1 MTTQRTRTVSGR
13 AVGVGLATG
22 ALALGVAALAGSSA
36 QHVTDNAQLGDSVW
50 TNTQGVSTV
59 GTVGIPTVD
68 IPTVGIP
75 SFDILPGDAD
85 GNTVVESPGPS
96 IAVTDDPGNTIVW
109 FPGGAIVTGS
119 TFVF

>member
-1 MTTQRTRTVSGR
+1 MTTQKTRTLTGR
-13 AVGVGLATG
+13 AVGVGLAAG

-50 TNTQGVSTV
+50 VNTQGVNTV
-59 GTVGIPTVD
+59 GTVG
-68 IPTVGIP
+68 TVGVP
-75 SFDILPGDAD
+75 SFDILPGDTD
-85 GNTVVESPGPS
+85 GNTVLESPGPS
-96 IAVTDDPGNTIVW
+96 IAVTDEPGNTIVW

>member
-59 GTVGIPTVD
+59 GTVGIP
-68 IPTVGIP
+68 
-75 SFDILPGDAD
+75 SFDILPGDTD
-85 GNTVVESPGPS
+85 GKTVVESPGPS